1 MTANGNGSTQAAD
14 AGSVE
19 FVAPEKLQPNSKI
32 YERVQNLGAFFKR
45 QFGADPDFYVRVP
58 GRVNIIG
65 EHVDYCGY
73 SVLPMAVS
81 QSIFLAVAKNP
92 TDSQLQLRNLEEAK
106 FQGYDADLKTLKIE
120 LPKSGGPAWYN
131 YFLCGIK
138 GIQEN
143 LGSQWSPIGMRIAVD
158 GNVPLAAGL
167 SSSSAMVSSAV
178 LATAHVQGKKLDRRE
193 LASISAKCEQYIGTH
208 SGGMDQAIA
217 YLGRIGCAHHIEFHP
232 KLKGTPVTLPAGK
245 CFVVANSLA
254 QKNKAASS
262 DYNERVVEC
271 RLATRWLA
279 KLKGLA
285 NWQDIVRFIDLEEA
299 CQMNNETFEKLIKDN
314 LTKWN
319 YTRADICKELGITE
333 QELETKFLSA
343 NTRHMEQ
350 FKLRQRALHVIQESG
365 RVAKF
370 RKICE
375 QLAGRPCPEDAKKLG
390 ELMRQSHESL
400 RELYECS
407 HPDVER
413 LIAISNELH
422 VSARVTGAGYAYTK
436 MFYSVLILIL
446 MHLSSWGGCIV
457 AMCDS
462 VEAADEY
469 IKALKRD
476 YYAQL
481 PSHLLERHQPNDFNE
496 VVFATL
502 PGNGA
507 ELYVQ

>member
-1 MTANGNGSTQAAD
+1 MTANGNGTAQVLG
-14 AGSVE
+14 AGIEV
-19 FVAPEKLQPNSKI
+19 VAQQKLQQDSKI
-32 YERVQNLGAFFKR
+32 YERVQQLGAFFKQ
-45 QFGADPDFYVRVP
+45 QFGADPDFFVRVP

-92 TDSQLQLRNLEEAK
+92 EDSQLQLRNLEEAK
-106 FQGYDADLKTLKIE
+106 FPGYDADLKTLR
-120 LPKSGGPAWYN
+120 W
-131 YFLCGIK
+131 

-143 LGSQWSPIGMRIAVD
+143 LGSQWKPVGMRIAVD

-178 LATAHVQGKKLDRRE
+178 LATAHVQGKQLDRRE

-217 YLGRIGCAHHIEFHP
+217 YLGRVGCAHHIEFHP

-279 KLKGLA
+279 KRKGLI

-299 CQMNNETFEKLIKDN
+299 CQMDNETFEKLIKDT
-314 LTKWN
+314 LTKWT
-319 YTRADICKELGITE
+319 YTRADICEELGVTE

-375 QLAGRPCPEDAKKLG
+375 QLAVGPSKAGAKRLG

-413 LIAISNELH
+413 LIAISTEQN
-422 VSARVTGAGYAYTK
+422 VSARVTGAG
-436 MFYSVLILIL
+436 
-446 MHLSSWGGCIV
+446 WGGCIV

-469 IKALKRD
+469 INALKRD
-476 YYAQL
+476 YYAHL
-481 PSHLLERHQPNDFNE
+481 PAHLLERHQPNNFCE

-507 ELYVQ
+507 ELYIQ

>member
-1 MTANGNGSTQAAD
+1 MTANRNGNGTAQLLGAGIEIVTQQ
-14 AGSVE
+14 
-19 FVAPEKLQPNSKI
+19 KLQPESKI
-32 YERVQNLGAFFKR
+32 YDRVQQLVAFFKQ
-45 QFGADPDFYVRVP
+45 QFGADPEFIVRVP

-92 TDSQLQLRNLEEAK
+92 DDSELQLRNLEEAK
-106 FQGYDADLKTLKIE
+106 FPGYDADLKTLRIE
-120 LPKSGGPAWYN
+120 LPKSGGPAWHN

-143 LGSQWSPIGMRIAVD
+143 LGSQWKPIGMRIAVD

-178 LATAHVQGKKLDRRE
+178 LATAQVQGKKLDRRE

-217 YLGRIGCAHHIEFHP
+217 YLGRVGCAHHIEFHP

-279 KLKGLA
+279 KHKGLV
-285 NWQDIVRFIDLEEA
+285 NWEDIVRFIDLEEA
-299 CQMNNETFEKLIKDN
+299 CQMDNETFEKLIKDN

-319 YTRADICKELGITE
+319 YTRADICKELGVTE

-375 QLAGRPCPEDAKKLG
+375 ELAAGPSREGAKQLG

-413 LIAISNELH
+413 LIAISNEQK
-422 VSARVTGAGYAYTK
+422 VSARVTGAG
-436 MFYSVLILIL
+436 
-446 MHLSSWGGCIV
+446 WGGCIV

-462 VEAADEY
+462 IEAADEY

-476 YYAQL
+476 YYAHL
-481 PSHLLERHQPNDFNE
+481 PTHLLERHQPNNFSE

>member
-1 MTANGNGSTQAAD
+1 MTSKANGNGTAQILGD
-14 AGSVE
+14 E
-19 FVAPEKLQPNSKI
+19 YVAKLSLQPENKIFQRLQELGTYFKDQYGSKP
-32 YERVQNLGAFFKR
+32 E
-45 QFGADPDFYVRVP
+45 FYVRVP
-58 GRVNIIG
+58 GRVNLIG

-73 SVLPMAVS
+73 SVLPMALS
-81 QSIFLAVAKNP
+81 TQSIILAVGPNP
-92 TDSQLQLRNLEEAK
+92 VESQLQLRNLDEAK
-106 FQGYDADLKTLKIE
+106 FQGFECDLKKFSIE
-120 LPKSGGPAWYN
+120 LPKIGGPAWYL

-138 GIQEN
+138 GVQEH
-143 LGSQWSPIGMRIAVD
+143 LGSKWQPRGMRIAVI

-178 LATAHVQGKKLDRRE
+178 LATANVQGMQLDRKE
-193 LASISAKCEQYIGTH
+193 LASISARCEQYIGTH

-217 YLGRIGCAHHIEFHP
+217 YLGKEGCAHHIEFHP

-279 KLKGLA
+279 KYKNLS
-285 NWQDIVRFIDLEEA
+285 NWRNFTRFIDLEEA
-299 CQMNNETFEKLIKDN
+299 CRMDNATFEELIEQQLTKLI
-314 LTKWN
+314 
-319 YTRADICKELGITE
+319 YSRSDICQELGITE
-333 QELETKFLSA
+333 QELEKDFLSA

-375 QLAGRPCPEDAKKLG
+375 QLALRSSEEDVKHLG
-390 ELMRQSHESL
+390 QLMRQSHQSL

-413 LIAISNELH
+413 LIAISNKMD
-422 VSARVTGAGYAYTK
+422 VSARVTGAG
-436 MFYSVLILIL
+436 
-446 MHLSSWGGCIV
+446 WGGCIV
-457 AMCDS
+457 AMCNSID
-462 VEAADEY
+462 AAEQY
-469 IKALKRD
+469 IKVLKTD
-476 YYAQL
+476 YYAHL
-481 PSHLLERHQPNDFNE
+481 PAHLLERYQPNDFNE
-496 VVFATL
+496 VVFATF

-507 ELYVQ
+507 ELIV

>member
-1 MTANGNGSTQAAD
+1 MTANGNGTGD
-14 AGSVE
+14 ILGPGIE
-19 FVAPEKLQPNSKI
+19 IVAQQKLQPDAKM
-32 YERVQNLGAFFKR
+32 YGRMQRLGAFFKE
-45 QFGADPDFYVRVP
+45 QFGAEPDFFVRVP

-73 SVLPMAVS
+73 SVLPMAVT
-81 QSIFLAVAKNP
+81 QSIVLAVGSNP
-92 TDSQLQLRNLEEAK
+92 TELHQLQLRNLDQAN
-106 FQGYDADLKTLKIE
+106 FQNFQCDLKSLSVE
-120 LPKSGGPAWYN
+120 LPLPGGPAWYK
-131 YFLCGIK
+131 YFMCGVR
-138 GIQEN
+138 GIEEH
-143 LGSQWSPIGMRIAVD
+143 LGRKKFSPIGMRIAVD

-178 LATAHVQGKKLDRRE
+178 LATAHVQGMKLDRKE

-217 YLGRIGCAHHIEFHP
+217 YLGREGCAHHIEFHP
-232 KLKGTPVTLPAGK
+232 QLNGTPVILPAGK

-279 KLKGLA
+279 RHKNLS
-285 NWQDIVRFIDLEEA
+285 NWQEIIRFIDLEEA
-299 CQMNNETFEKLIKDN
+299 CGMNNETFESFIKEK
-314 LTKWN
+314 LTKWV
-319 YTRADICKELGITE
+319 YTRADICQEWGIKE
-333 QELETKFLSA
+333 QELEAKYLTA
-343 NTRHMEQ
+343 NTQHMQQ

-365 RVAKF
+365 RVVKF

-375 QLAGRPCPEDAKKLG
+375 QLALHASEEDIKQLG
-390 ELMRQSHESL
+390 LLMRQSHESL

-413 LIAISNELH
+413 LIAISEKQN
-422 VSARVTGAGYAYTK
+422 VSARVTGAG
-436 MFYSVLILIL
+436 
-446 MHLSSWGGCIV
+446 WGGCIV

-462 VEAADEY
+462 QEDAAKY
-469 IKALKRD
+469 INALKRD

-481 PSHLLERHQPNDFNE
+481 PPHLLERHQPNDFNE
-496 VVFATL
+496 VVFATF

-507 ELYVQ
+507 ELFVP

>member
-1 MTANGNGSTQAAD
+1 MTANGNG
-14 AGSVE
+14 AGDMLGPGIE
-19 FVAPEKLQPNSKI
+19 LVAQQKLQPEAII
-32 YERVQNLGAFFKR
+32 YSRLQKLGAFYR
-45 QFGADPDFYVRVP
+45 EQFGAEPDFFVRVP

-73 SVLPMAVS
+73 SVLPMAVT
-81 QSIFLAVAKNP
+81 QSIVLAVGSNP
-92 TDSQLQLRNLEEAK
+92 TKHQLQLRNVDQAH
-106 FQGYDADLKTLKIE
+106 FQNFDCDLKNLSVE
-120 LPKSGGPAWYN
+120 LPLPGGPAWYK
-131 YFLCGIK
+131 YFMCGVR
-138 GIQEN
+138 GIEEK
-143 LGSQWSPIGMRIAVD
+143 LGKKFSPIGMRIAVD

-167 SSSSAMVSSAV
+167 SSSSAMVSSSV
-178 LATAHVQGKKLDRRE
+178 LATAHVQGMQLDRKE
-193 LASISAKCEQYIGTH
+193 LASISAQCEQYIGTH

-217 YLGRIGCAHHIEFHP
+217 YLGREGCAHHIEFHP
-232 KLKGTPVTLPAGK
+232 KLNGTPVTLPSGK

-279 KLKGLA
+279 RHKNLS
-285 NWQDIVRFIDLEEA
+285 NWQDIIRFIDLEEA
-299 CQMNNETFEKLIKDN
+299 CGMDNETFENLIKEK
-314 LTKWN
+314 LTKWV
-319 YTRADICKELGITE
+319 YTRADICQEWGITE
-333 QELETKFLSA
+333 QELETKFLTA
-343 NTRHMEQ
+343 NTQHMQE

-375 QLAGRPCPEDAKKLG
+375 QLAQRGSVEDVKQLG
-390 ELMRQSHESL
+390 QLMRQSHESL

-413 LIAISNELH
+413 LIAISEKQN
-422 VSARVTGAGYAYTK
+422 VSARVTGAG
-436 MFYSVLILIL
+436 
-446 MHLSSWGGCIV
+446 WGGCIV

-462 VEAADEY
+462 QEAAAAY

-481 PSHLLERHQPNDFNE
+481 PPHLLERHQPNDFNE

-507 ELYVQ
+507 ELFVQ

>member
-1 MTANGNGSTQAAD
+1 MTSNANGNGTAQILGD
-14 AGSVE
+14 E
-19 FVAPEKLQPNSKI
+19 YVAQRKLQPDSKI
-32 YERVQNLGAFFKR
+32 FQRLKQLGIYFKDQYGSEPEFF
-45 QFGADPDFYVRVP
+45 VRVP
-58 GRVNIIG
+58 GRVNLIG

-73 SVLPMAVS
+73 SVLPMALS
-81 QSIFLAVAKNP
+81 TQSILLAVDRNP
-92 TDSQLQLRNLEEAK
+92 VESQLQLRNLDSAK
-106 FQGYDADLKTLKIE
+106 FQGFECDLKDFRIE
-120 LPKSGGPAWYN
+120 LPKSGGPAWYL

-138 GIQEN
+138 GVQEY
-143 LGSQWSPIGMRIAVD
+143 LGSKWKPQGMRIAVI

-178 LATAHVQGKKLDRRE
+178 LATANVQGMELDRKE

-217 YLGRIGCAHHIEFHP
+217 YLGKEGCAHHIEFHP
-232 KLKGTPVTLPAGK
+232 KLKGTPVTLPSGK

-279 KLKGLA
+279 KSKNLSDWR
-285 NWQDIVRFIDLEEA
+285 NYTRFIDLEEA
-299 CQMNNETFEKLIKDN
+299 CRMDNTTFEELIN
-314 LTKWN
+314 QQLTKSI
-319 YTRADICKELGITE
+319 YTRSDICKEFGITE
-333 QELETKFLSA
+333 QELEKDFLSS

-375 QLAGRPCPEDAKKLG
+375 QLAQRTNDKDVEQLG
-390 ELMRQSHESL
+390 QLMRQSHQSL

-413 LIAISNELH
+413 LIKISNKLD
-422 VSARVTGAGYAYTK
+422 VSARVTGAG
-436 MFYSVLILIL
+436 
-446 MHLSSWGGCIV
+446 WGGCIV
-457 AMCDS
+457 AMCNSID
-462 VEAADEY
+462 AAEQY
-469 IKALKRD
+469 IKVLKTD

-481 PSHLLERHQPNDFNE
+481 PAHLLERYQPNDFNE

-507 ELYVQ
+507 ELII